1 MAELFNYCPEEVTI
15 IAGGFF
21 QLKGFVDGTFISVN
35 KDIVPFTSVRTPD
48 GTVARLYNND
58 NTYTVSVT
66 LHSASDSND
75 VLTKLWQL
83 DEITQKG
90 KLPLIIKDHSG
101 SDLLFSPAAWLESVP
116 NLIKSNG
123 IEGRTWTFKAT
134 GCVINIGGNSGAS
147 NIVND
152 LINLAASGLPSLGGV
167 F

>member
-1 MAELFNYCPEEVTI
+1 MANIFNYCPEDVTV

-21 QLKGFVDGTFISVN
+21 EIKGFVDGTFISIT
-35 KDIVPFTSVRTPD
+35 KDVVPFTTVRTPD
-48 GTVARLYNND
+48 GTTARLYNND
-58 NTYTVSVT
+58 NNYTVNIT
-66 LHSASDSND
+66 LHSSSDSND
-75 VLTKLWQL
+75 VLTKMWQL

-101 SDLLFSPAAWLESVP
+101 SDLLFSPTAWIEGIP

-134 GCVINIGGNSGAS
+134 SCGINVGGNGEASG
-147 NIVND
+147 IIND
-152 LINLAASGLPSLGGV
+152 LINLATSALPSLGGI